1 MRRNSMMSMHAL
13 PGADD
18 ITRVELPNGIVLLAR
33 PNPESPSVV
42 VSGYLNGGSLNDP
55 LDRLGLSAFTA
66 MSLMRG
72 TQQHAFQ
79 EIFDALES
87 AGATLGFGSSV
98 HSVNFGGRSLA
109 EDLPL
114 LLSYLSECLRQPVFP
129 LEHVERLR
137 AQVLTGLAIRA
148 QETEEMASLRFDQ
161 IVFPDHPYGRPVDGF
176 IETIQ
181 PITREEMLT
190 FHQQFYGPRGM
201 VLAVVGGLRVEDM
214 VEQAQRALGDWQNP
228 RQPQVVELASPVQL
242 EAPVREHIAIPGK
255 TQVDVVMGTLGPRR
269 NSPDFMPAS
278 LGNSILGQFGM
289 MGRIG
294 DVVREQAGLAYHAST
309 SLNVSFVAGSWV
321 VSAGVNPANLQR
333 AIDLI
338 IQELEKFVSE
348 PVTAEE
354 LSDSKSYY
362 IGRLPLTMESNG
374 GVAGSLLNVERFQL
388 GLDYYRQYR
397 RRVEEITP
405 EQILETAQ
413 KYIDP
418 HCLAVVSAGTLNGN
432 DEPG

>member
-1 MRRNSMMSMHAL
+1 MMSKHAL

-18 ITRVELPNGIVLLAR
+18 ITRVELPNGIVVLAR

-42 VSGYLNGGSLNDP
+42 LSGYLNGGSLNDP

-72 TQQHAFQ
+72 TQQHKFQ

-98 HSVNFGGRSLA
+98 HSINFGGRALA

-114 LLSYLSECLRQPVFP
+114 LLSYLSECMRYPVFP
-129 LEHVERLR
+129 PEHVERLR

-161 IVFPDHPYGRPVDGF
+161 IVFPNHPYGRPVDGF

-190 FHQQFYGPRGM
+190 FHRQFYGPRGM
-201 VLAVVGGLRVEDM
+201 VLAVVGGLRVEEM
-214 VEQAQRALGDWQNP
+214 VEQVQRALGDWQNP
-228 RQPQVVELASPVQL
+228 QQQQVIDLDVPVKL
-242 EAPVREHIAIPGK
+242 EAPAREHIAIPGK
-255 TQVDVVMGTLGPRR
+255 TQVNVVMGTLGPRR

-278 LGNSILGQFGM
+278 LGNSVLGQFGM

-309 SLNVSFVAGSWV
+309 DLSVSFVAGSWV
-321 VSAGVNPANLQR
+321 VSAGVNPDNVQR

-338 IQELEKFVSE
+338 VQELEKFVSE

-397 RRVEEITP
+397 NRVEEVTP

-432 DEPG
+432 DISG

>member
-1 MRRNSMMSMHAL
+1 M
-13 PGADD
+13 
-18 ITRVELPNGIVLLAR
+18 
-33 PNPESPSVV
+33 
-42 VSGYLNGGSLNDP
+42 
-55 LDRLGLSAFTA
+55 
-66 MSLMRG
+66 
-72 TQQHAFQ
+72 
-79 EIFDALES
+79 
-87 AGATLGFGSSV
+87 
-98 HSVNFGGRSLA
+98 
-109 EDLPL
+109 
-114 LLSYLSECLRQPVFP
+114 FP

-201 VLAVVGGLRVEDM
+201 VLAMVGGLRVEDM